1 MMNVSDMRVLASCV
15 DTVLAP
21 VYLVGWL
28 VKTQ

>member
-15 DTVLAP
+15 DTGLAP
-21 VYLVGWL
+21 ENLVGWL